1 MKGMLAPEFREEV
14 VGHAEVRQTF
24 KVSSVGTIA
33 GSYVLDGVIK
43 RTSLVRVVRG
53 GIVVFEGKLS
63 SLKRFKDDAREV
75 SSGYECGITIENFND
90 IKEEDV
96 IEAYEM
102 VD

>member
-1 MKGMLAPEFREEV
+1 
-14 VGHAEVRQTF
+14 
-24 KVSSVGTIA
+24 
-33 GSYVLDGVIK
+33 
-43 RTSLVRVVRG
+43 VVRG

-102 VD
+102 VEIER